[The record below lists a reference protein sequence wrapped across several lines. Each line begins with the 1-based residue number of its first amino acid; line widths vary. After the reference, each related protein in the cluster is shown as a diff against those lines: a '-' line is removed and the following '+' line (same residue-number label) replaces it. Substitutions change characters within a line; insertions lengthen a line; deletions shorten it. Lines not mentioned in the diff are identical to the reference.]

1 MDSVW
6 AGSIGLTMALG
17 QEPAVPPV
25 TMAVPTVEAPDEGTP
40 PEPGPKIPSPMP
52 APANMKPE
60 RRRWNGLGSMTL
72 SRIPGQAW
80 RIHDA
85 TRPRPPVVV
94 PGPRPDLPPSDAIV
108 LFDGTNLDHWCH
120 RGENDEL
127 FESDW
132 YMEND
137 CLVVKPGSG
146 NLYTIDGFGSCQLHL
161 EWMIPVGTHGVG
173 QSRGNSGIKFME
185 RFEVQVLDS
194 FENRTYA
201 DGQAG
206 AIYGQYPPMVN
217 AVRGQGEWQS
227 YDIFFTAP
235 IFENEQLV
243 RPAYLTV
250 SLNGVLVQNHRELPA
265 RPERGHR
272 PIRRR
277 LGPVHSCCRIMA
289 IQSVIATSGYET
301 FPISFRLFTSF
312 GFGTNC
318 CKFLGGT
325 PWKRVRN
332 ER

>member
-1 MDSVW
+1 
-6 AGSIGLTMALG
+6 
-17 QEPAVPPV
+17 
-25 TMAVPTVEAPDEGTP
+25 
-40 PEPGPKIPSPMP
+40 
-52 APANMKPE
+52 
-60 RRRWNGLGSMTL
+60 MTL

-250 SLNGVLVQNHRELPA
+250 SLNGVLVQNHRELPGATGA
-265 RPERGHR
+265 RP
-272 PIRRR
+272 PAY
-277 LGPVHSCCRIMA
+277 P
-289 IQSVIATSGYET
+289 
-301 FPISFRLFTSF
+301 P
-312 GFGTNC
+312 
-318 CKFLGGT
+318 T
-325 PWKRVRN
+325 PWACPLMLQDHGDPVRYRN
-332 ER
+332 IWIRNLPD